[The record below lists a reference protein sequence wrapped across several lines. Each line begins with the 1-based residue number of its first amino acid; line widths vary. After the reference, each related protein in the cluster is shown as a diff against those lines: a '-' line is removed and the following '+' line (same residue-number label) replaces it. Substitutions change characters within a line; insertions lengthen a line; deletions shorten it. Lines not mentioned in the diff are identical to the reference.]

1 MMYLM
6 VAGGLVILLLG
17 GDLLVRGAVTLAQ
30 RLDVPPLVIGLTV
43 VAFGTS
49 SPELVV
55 SVEAAL
61 KGVPEIAIGNVVG
74 SNIANVLLVLGVPAL
89 LLPLTCDATAIRR
102 ESAIMA
108 GVTVVFILLC
118 LTGSL
123 QAWQGALMTAALVA
137 YLSWSY
143 YNARNQEKQS
153 EEMLAEEIE
162 GIGVRPQSLWISL
175 GFVAFGFAGLVI
187 GSDML
192 IHGAVDIARLAG
204 LSPAT
209 IGLTLIAL
217 GTSLPELATS
227 LVAAVRRHGDV
238 AVGNVIGSNLFNIL
252 SIMGITAMIRPIPV
266 PPQFIQFDLWVML
279 GTTLLIIPFV
289 ARGSVIGRPLGLLL
303 AGLYVGYVTLL
314 LNGQLGMLRGP
325 TEQIAF

>member
-6 VAGGLVILLLG
+6 VAGGLVTLLLG

-30 RLDVPPLVIGLTV
+30 RLEVPPLVIGLTV

-55 SVEAAL
+55 SVKAAL

-89 LLPLTCDATAIRR
+89 LMPLSCDATSIRR

-108 GVTVVFILLC
+108 GVTVLFIMLC

-123 QAWQGALMTAALVA
+123 QAWQGAVMVALLVA

-143 YNARNQEKQS
+143 VNARNNERQS
-153 EEMLAEEIE
+153 AEMLAEDIE
-162 GIGVRPQSLWISL
+162 GIGVRPKSLWISL
-175 GFVAFGFAGLVI
+175 GFVAVGFAGLVA
-187 GSDML
+187 GSDLL
-192 IHGAVDIARLAG
+192 IRGAVQIAKLAG

-209 IGLTLIAL
+209 IGLTLVAL

-238 AVGNVIGSNLFNIL
+238 AIGNVIGSNLFNIL
-252 SIMGITAMIRPIPV
+252 GIMGITAMIRPIPV
-266 PPQFIQFDLWVML
+266 PDQFVRLDLWVML
-279 GTTLLIIPFV
+279 ATTLLIIPFV
-289 ARGSVIGRPLGLLL
+289 ARGSSIGRPVGMLL
-303 AGLYVGYVTLL
+303 AGLYVGYVWFL
-314 LNGQLGMLRGP
+314 LNGHVGMLPGP
-325 TEQIAF
+325 KEQIAF